1 MKNKI
6 LLSAAIL
13 AATSSTIFAAT
24 GTFTVE
30 VIAFQEP
37 AIDDTT
43 GVNFGKINPKAGSVC
58 TMDKAGAVVGA
69 CLPEGN
75 SAGLITISGLS
86 ANTTMNFTITA
97 DDTDADVLSYVPSAD
112 IDGVTYA
119 NGSSAN
125 FSVDGSGSD
134 VTAAVFGV
142 LTVGSTGLAS
152 GATVTTGYT
161 VDVTFD

>member
-13 AATSSTIFAAT
+13 AATSSTLFAAT
-24 GTFTVE
+24 GTFQATVT
-30 VIAFQEP
+30 AFQEP

-43 GVNFGKINPKAGSVC
+43 EINFGKINPKAGSIC
-58 TMDKAGAVVGA
+58 TMDNAGAVVGA
-69 CLPEGN
+69 CLPDGN

-86 ANTTMNFTITA
+86 ANTIMNFTITA
-97 DDTDADVLSYVPSAD
+97 DDTDPDVLSYVPSAD
-112 IDGVTYA
+112 IDGVTYSDGA
-119 NGSSAN
+119 SAN
-125 FSVDGSGSD
+125 FTVNSTGDD

-142 LTVGSTGLAS
+142 LTVGSSGLTS

-161 VDVTFD
+161 VDVTFQ